1 MIEVS
6 GVSVHLSGKAIVSQV
21 GFSARAG
28 QLTAIAGPNGSG
40 KTTTMKAVA
49 GELPYTGSISLNG
62 QDVNALQ
69 PWQLAT
75 MRGVLP
81 QASSI
86 SFPFTVRE
94 VVRMGF
100 TTGFNRNRQKA
111 EQTAANALA
120 AVDLGGFE
128 GRFYQELSGGEQQ
141 RVQLARV
148 LCQITEPIID
158 GKPCWLLLDEPV
170 SSLDISHQL
179 TIMTLARK
187 FCEAGG
193 GVIAV
198 MHDLNLAALF
208 ADRLIL
214 MKSGQ
219 VAAAGSVGDVLTDK
233 TIQSVFG
240 CALRINQVPADDTP
254 FVLAHSAIQTRYNP
268 A

>member
-1 MIEVS
+1 
-6 GVSVHLSGKAIVSQV
+6 
-21 GFSARAG
+21 
-28 QLTAIAGPNGSG
+28 
-40 KTTTMKAVA
+40 
-49 GELPYTGSISLNG
+49 
-62 QDVNALQ
+62 
-69 PWQLAT
+69 
-75 MRGVLP
+75 
-81 QASSI
+81 
-86 SFPFTVRE
+86 
-94 VVRMGF
+94 
-100 TTGFNRNRQKA
+100 
-111 EQTAANALA
+111 
-120 AVDLGGFE
+120 
-128 GRFYQELSGGEQQ
+128 
-141 RVQLARV
+141 
-148 LCQITEPIID
+148 
-158 GKPCWLLLDEPV
+158 
-170 SSLDISHQL
+170 
-179 TIMTLARK
+179 MTLARK